1 MLTGLRSEREICG
14 TDLKPCEFKSGGKG
28 REPIGVAGPRGKL
41 PVAMTTR
48 GKGGGQGSG
57 GPEHKSSVV
66 RGAPLSTVKRRGYRL
81 EDVVGRRHSIGFTRN
96 IQSVTFFVVALVPPP
111 CQS

>member
-1 MLTGLRSEREICG
+1 MYLGGERERARGSEICC
-14 TDLKPCEFKSGGKG
+14 TDLKLCQFKLGGKG
-28 REPIGVAGPRGKL
+28 REPIGVARPRGKL

-66 RGAPLSTVKRRGYRL
+66 RGTPLSTVSTEVRG
-81 EDVVGRRHSIGFTRN
+81 
-96 IQSVTFFVVALVPPP
+96 
-111 CQS
+111 